1 MNTRTA
7 QDTEQDLEASALLN
21 ELREANRELVRVI
34 GICADVMEERAGL
47 VMLHPSAWGPFEN
60 AAVLA
65 RNAVDHPESV

>member
-1 MNTRTA
+1 MSARTA

-47 VMLHPSAWGPFEN
+47 VMLHPSAWGPFEQ
-60 AAVLA
+60 AAILA
-65 RNAVDHPESV
+65 RQAVETGECV